1 MRRRLHR
8 PEIRN
13 FKHFG
18 ETQHIELDHPTVLI
32 GPDNCGRTTAIRG
45 ISHWSQAFNTWFGN
59 KGKAPGTAIR

>member
-1 MRRRLHR
+1 MRLLHYL
-8 PEIRN
+8 EIRN
-13 FKHFG
+13 FKRFG
-18 ETQHIELDHPTVLI
+18 ETERIDLGHPTVLI